1 VLQILRETPRNPPPD
16 EASDSRAM
24 QEPTDC
30 SFSPRF
36 PRAVPVWN
44 NCGGPTVCESEH
56 TRTTNR
62 TITATLHMENRM
74 LQKFEAVLVQLSQT
88 LGLELHELNAILAI
102 TLVGLVCGSVGS
114 LVIGNRMS
122 FFSDAMA
129 HCAFAGVSLG
139 LLSVILI
146 DPLNRKIDDSPYRWL
161 VPLIMILFGAT
172 VGVGIAYFRER
183 SNLASD
189 SIIGVFFAFAIGFG
203 AMLIP
208 EVNKRGQRFDP
219 EAFLFGSPMFA
230 QAEDQLLLM
239 LLALLVIGFIL
250 ARFNS
255 VVFASFS
262 PSLARSR
269 RFSVRW
275 NHYLFVILLSL
286 VVNLSIKAVGVLLIN
301 ALLVVPAA
309 AAANCARN
317 MRQLFVLSLLLT
329 LGCGWV
335 GYLISRSFVLNLGGN
350 RVFEFRTGGTIVVLT
365 VFCFF
370 VTAFIARLRG
380 RNLHGVNCD
389 C

>member
-1 VLQILRETPRNPPPD
+1 
-16 EASDSRAM
+16 
-24 QEPTDC
+24 
-30 SFSPRF
+30 
-36 PRAVPVWN
+36 
-44 NCGGPTVCESEH
+44 
-56 TRTTNR
+56 
-62 TITATLHMENRM
+62 M
-74 LQKFEAVLVQLSQT
+74 LQSFEDLLVRVSQS
-88 LGLELHELNAILAI
+88 LGVELHEVNAILAI
-102 TLVGLVCGSVGS
+102 TLVGLVCGTVGT

-129 HCAFAGVSLG
+129 HCAFAGVALG
-139 LLSVILI
+139 ILSVLI
-146 DPLNRKIDDSPYRWL
+146 VDPLNRRIDDSPYRWL
-161 VPLIMILFGAT
+161 VPFVMIAFGAA

-183 SNLASD
+183 SNLAAD
-189 SIIGVFFAFAIGFG
+189 SVIGVFFALAIGFG

-239 LLALLVIGFIL
+239 ALTLLVFVFVMV
-250 ARFNS
+250 RFNS

-269 RFSVRW
+269 RVDVRL
-275 NHYLFVILLSL
+275 NHYLFVVLLSL

-309 AAANCARN
+309 AAANGARN
-317 MRQLFVLSLLLT
+317 IRQLFLGSLAIA
-329 LGCGWV
+329 LGCGWA
-335 GYLISRSFVLNLGGN
+335 GYFASRNWVLNLGSG

-370 VTAFIARLRG
+370 ATAFYARMRG
-380 RNLHGVNCD
+380 RTVHGANCE

>member
-1 VLQILRETPRNPPPD
+1 
-16 EASDSRAM
+16 
-24 QEPTDC
+24 
-30 SFSPRF
+30 
-36 PRAVPVWN
+36 
-44 NCGGPTVCESEH
+44 
-56 TRTTNR
+56 
-62 TITATLHMENRM
+62 M
-74 LQKFEAVLVQLSQT
+74 LQSFEDLLIRLSQT
-88 LGLELHELNAILAI
+88 LGVELHEVNALLAI
-102 TLVGLVCGSVGS
+102 TLVGLVCGSVGT

-129 HCAFAGVSLG
+129 HCAFAGVALG
-139 LLSVILI
+139 LLSVLLV

-161 VPLIMILFGAT
+161 VPFVMIAFGAA

-183 SNLASD
+183 SNLAAD
-189 SIIGVFFAFAIGFG
+189 SIIGVFFALAIGFG

-239 LLALLVIGFIL
+239 VLALLVLGFVLI
-250 ARFNS
+250 RFNS

-269 RFSVRW
+269 RVEVRL
-275 NHYLFVILLSL
+275 NHYLFVLLLSL

-301 ALLVVPAA
+301 AMLVVPAA
-309 AAANCARN
+309 AAANYSRN
-317 MRQLFVLSLLLT
+317 MRQLFLLSLAIT
-329 LGCGWV
+329 LGCGWA
-335 GYLISRSFVLNLGGN
+335 GYFISRNWVLNLGSN

-370 VTAFIARLRG
+370 ATAFIARQRG
-380 RNLHGVNCD
+380 RSIHGANCE

>member
-1 VLQILRETPRNPPPD
+1 MSQ
-16 EASDSRAM
+16 
-24 QEPTDC
+24 
-30 SFSPRF
+30 SF
-36 PRAVPVWN
+36 
-44 NCGGPTVCESEH
+44 
-56 TRTTNR
+56 
-62 TITATLHMENRM
+62 ENF
-74 LQKFEAVLVQLSQT
+74 LIHISQS
-88 LGLELHELNAILAI
+88 LGVELHEVNAILAI

-129 HCAFAGVSLG
+129 HCAFAGVALG
-139 LLSVILI
+139 LLSVLI
-146 DPLNRKIDDSPYRWL
+146 VDPLNRKIDDSPYRWL
-161 VPLIMILFGAT
+161 VPFVMIAFGAV
-172 VGVGIAYFRER
+172 VGVGIAFFRER
-183 SNLASD
+183 SNLAAD
-189 SIIGVFFAFAIGFG
+189 SIIGVFFALAIGFG

-239 LLALLVIGFIL
+239 ALALLVFGFIL
-250 ARFNS
+250 LRFNA

-269 RFSVRW
+269 RVEVRL
-275 NHYLFVILLSL
+275 NHYLFVVLLSL

-309 AAANCARN
+309 AAANAARN
-317 MRQLFVLSLLLT
+317 MRQLFVLSLTIT
-329 LGCGWV
+329 LGCGWT
-335 GYLISRSFVLNLGGN
+335 GYFISRNWVMNLGGD

-370 VTAFIARLRG
+370 STIFIARLRG
-380 RNLHGVNCD
+380 RSIHGANCD